1 MTIFVV
7 VNGHAKRTRS
17 ILSYSILHLTSRYLS
32 QWVPKVFQQCLPRGH
47 DSYIWC
53 LVRTWLKCP
62 TVILNIDTFST
73 NWYLLYF
80 ATFLYERKMK
90 IFLRGCQ
97 HFIELLYLNNLPIL
111 SMIYAR
117 HWCKVKSKRPTC
129 PSYLQDVAQSGII
142 AAYMLDVVLYS
153 LKITL

>member
-1 MTIFVV
+1 MVMLR
-7 VNGHAKRTRS
+7 GQD
-17 ILSYSILHLTSRYLS
+17 LSLPIQYCILHQGTYHNECQRYFS
-32 QWVPKVFQQCLPRGH
+32 NVYPGAMTA
-47 DSYIWC
+47 IWC

-62 TVILNIDTFST
+62 TVILDIDTFST

-129 PSYLQDVAQSGII
+129 LSYLQDVAQSGII